1 MEESEIDVAPEFE
14 GDALDQLVGE
24 EIEPTEFE
32 QLTLEEIYEEGEET
46 PTELEQLFPEEEYTV
61 YYQESGGQE

>member
-1 MEESEIDVAPEFE
+1 MEESEIDVSPEEE

-46 PTELEQLFPEEEYTV
+46 PTELEQMFPEEEYTV
-61 YYQESGGQE
+61 YYQESGGLE